1 MDIIFE
7 VVKLTLYVLVSALLL
22 AMTARA
28 VLSWFPLDDNR
39 FTGFLYVLTE
49 PLIMPFRAIFKKM
62 NWFVDF
68 PLDMP
73 FLVTTLILVLLSV
86 LLEL

>member
-1 MDIIFE
+1 MDIFFE
-7 VVKLTLYVLVSALLL
+7 VVKLTLYVLVSALLF

-28 VLSWFPLDDNR
+28 VMSWFPMDENK

-49 PLIMPFRAIFKKM
+49 PVIMPVRALFKKM

-68 PLDMP
+68 PLDIP
-73 FLVTTLILVLLSV
+73 FLATSLLLVLLTI